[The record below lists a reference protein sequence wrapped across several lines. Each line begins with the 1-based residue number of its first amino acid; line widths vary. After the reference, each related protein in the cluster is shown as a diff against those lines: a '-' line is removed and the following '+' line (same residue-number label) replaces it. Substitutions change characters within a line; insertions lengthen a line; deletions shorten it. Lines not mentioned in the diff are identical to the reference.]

1 MTAGGDLNNISSK
14 RVVEKIGTANNRFSS
29 QYGRSAPILTAWRFL
44 QSIEGKTKPYMKA
57 APLSAIGKSWVYWVL
72 SSNGQI
78 DRRAYT
84 FCIIERLVEGLRRR
98 DLFVSPSERWSNH

>member
-1 MTAGGDLNNISSK
+1 MTAGCDRNNISSK
-14 RVVEKIGTANNRFSS
+14 RVLEKIGTANNRFSS
-29 QYGRSAPILTAWRFL
+29 QYGRSAPILTGWRFL
-44 QSIEGKTKPYMKA
+44 QSIEGQTKLQMETP
-57 APLSAIGKSWVYWVL
+57 PLSAIVKSWVRWVV
-72 SSNGQI
+72 SSKGQI